1 MNLRFII
8 PGKDKKDFISEGIK
22 DYILKIKKYSKVS
35 LEYVNETTINNINEK
50 EIKTALDKDATNI
63 LKIISDK
70 EYVILLDIHAKDIS
84 TSSLS
89 NKINDIVSS
98 NGNITFVIG
107 SSYGVSDLLRK
118 RSNYSFS
125 LSRLTFTHYM
135 SLLLTLEQVYC
146 CFKINN
152 NEIYDK

>member
-50 EIKTALDKDATNI
+50 EKKIALDKDASNI

-89 NKINDIVSS
+89 NKINDIISS

-107 SSYGVSDLLRK
+107 SSYGVSDILRK
-118 RSNYSFS
+118 RANYSFS
-125 LSRLTFTHYM
+125 LSKLTFTHYM
-135 SLLLTLEQVYC
+135 SLLLTLEQVYR

>member
-8 PGKDKKDFISEGIK
+8 PGKDKKDFISDGIK

-35 LEYVNETTINNINEK
+35 LEYVNETIINNINEK
-50 EIKTALDKDATNI
+50 EIKTALDKDASNI

-98 NGNITFVIG
+98 SGNITFVIG

-118 RSNYSFS
+118 RANYSFS
-125 LSRLTFTHYM
+125 LSKLTFTHYM
-135 SLLLTLEQVYC
+135 SLLLTLEQVYR

>member
-35 LEYVNETTINNINEK
+35 LEYVNETIINNINEK
-50 EIKTALDKDATNI
+50 EIKTALDKDASNI

-89 NKINDIVSS
+89 NKINDIISS

-107 SSYGVSDLLRK
+107 SSYGVSDILRK
-118 RSNYSFS
+118 RANYSFS
-125 LSRLTFTHYM
+125 LSKLTFTHYM
-135 SLLLTLEQVYC
+135 SLLLTLEQVYR